1 MVPKP
6 MTSCQ
11 LTVSGNSLDRVYVL
25 YVYPYPTHVFLD
37 IRVAIA
43 AAVRFCDRDS
53 PKAVL
58 RSRTRPRRSICIVK
72 KRTISHISLD
82 KLELFP
88 SRPALF
94 SEADPG
100 PGGRKRERKHTPVI
114 GGIAAA
120 MAEDEDQ
127 KWTRR
132 EESRRFETVCS
143 WRDLARG
150 T

>member
-1 MVPKP
+1 

-37 IRVAIA
+37 IRDAIA

-72 KRTISHISLD
+72 KRTISHISFD

-94 SEADPG
+94 SESRSRAG
-100 PGGRKRERKHTPVI
+100 WEEERKRNIHR
-114 GGIAAA
+114 
-120 MAEDEDQ
+120 
-127 KWTRR
+127 
-132 EESRRFETVCS
+132 
-143 WRDLARG
+143 
-150 T
+150 